1 MNRQYRMLST
11 PLTAG
16 RRHRLA
22 RRRQNIGAS
31 VSPLISGPIQRP
43 SFPRTSPYALISVK
57 HTFRATHVPRR
68 VSSKHSKR
76 GAFHDESPGES
87 PDDSSDES
95 SGEPPE
101 ESGNEWSGDPPEESG
116 DESDESP
123 ETSSKVASRKRARDE
138 DFDEPVAKRTNKMS
152 EPSEDSDVVES
163 HDDASAAFDET
174 KATANAKK
182 LTVPKLRAALGALD
196 QIKTGLKPQLVVRLV
211 DAQRAASVPVRKSNV
226 TPPSTPSTRRPR
238 RRSGVPPLI

>member
-1 MNRQYRMLST
+1 MRRSRPRAARAGGRQALDDFD
-11 PLTAG
+11 G
-16 RRHRLA
+16 
-22 RRRQNIGAS
+22 N
-31 VSPLISGPIQRP
+31 
-43 SFPRTSPYALISVK
+43 TSDEFDEDAPYARPHTK
-57 HTFRATHVPRR
+57 HVQRA
-68 VSSKHSKR
+68 SSDP
-76 GAFHDESPGES
+76 GTETPNDAPDESPGES

-138 DFDEPVAKRTNKMS
+138 DSNEPVAKRTNQTS
-152 EPSEDSDVVES
+152 ESSQDSDVDEPQ
-163 HDDASAAFDET
+163 AAEPATFDEE

-182 LTVPKLRAALGALD
+182 MTVAKLRSALGAIG
-196 QIKTGLKPQLVVRLV
+196 QKTGGLKAELVERLV

-226 TPPSTPSTRRPR
+226 TSSSTPSSRRP
-238 RRSGVPPLI
+238 STA

>member
-1 MNRQYRMLST
+1 VQRASSDIVTET
-11 PLTAG
+11 P
-16 RRHRLA
+16 
-22 RRRQNIGAS
+22 S
-31 VSPLISGPIQRP
+31 D
-43 SFPRTSPYALISVK
+43 TS
-57 HTFRATHVPRR
+57 H
-68 VSSKHSKR
+68 
-76 GAFHDESPGES
+76 ESPGES
-87 PDDSSDES
+87 PDNSGDEW
-95 SGEPPE
+95 SGEPAE
-101 ESGNEWSGDPPEESG
+101 ESGDEWSGDPPEESG
-116 DESDESP
+116 DEWSP
-123 ETSSKVASRKRARDE
+123 EGSGNESRKRDRDDSDE

>member
-1 MNRQYRMLST
+1 M
-11 PLTAG
+11 
-16 RRHRLA
+16 
-22 RRRQNIGAS
+22 
-31 VSPLISGPIQRP
+31 SPLISGPIQRP

-138 DFDEPVAKRTNKMS
+138 DSNEPVAKRTNQTS
-152 EPSEDSDVVES
+152 ESSQDSDVDEPQ
-163 HDDASAAFDET
+163 AAEPATFDEE

-182 LTVPKLRAALGALD
+182 MTVAKLRSALGAIG
-196 QIKTGLKPQLVVRLV
+196 QKTGGLKAELVERLV

-226 TPPSTPSTRRPR
+226 TSPSTPSTRRRLPRHRCDGPR
-238 RRSGVPPLI
+238 RRSGVSPLI